1 MNGEIIFPKKIPN
14 LNHNLFNGVKILE
27 FIKPNIKNT
36 NDIESDQKRI
46 FWLFTKGYKAIKK
59 NTTKKTKP
67 KLLFEFIFAFSF
79 TNSY

>member
-36 NDIESDQKRI
+36 NDIESDQKPI
-46 FWLFTKGYKAIKK
+46 F
-59 NTTKKTKP
+59 
-67 KLLFEFIFAFSF
+67 
-79 TNSY
+79 